1 MVIEGPSVLVVEQA
15 VRFFSDE
22 GIGVRPSLINRTTP
36 GCDLLRIV
44 LISTVGCA
52 PSPKDSSLVRQVP
65 VVPNAMLVF
74 GHIPLCVLAW
84 RRCITVC
91 M

>member
-65 VVPNAMLVF
+65 NAMLVF

-84 RRCITVC
+84 RRYITVC